1 MGKKLDR
8 YFIEEGKKKK
18 KKSQIANEHRKVTQ
32 RYSFLGKSTFKPGS
46 DATMYSP
53 EWLKF

>member
-8 YFIEEGKKKK
+8 YFIEEEKK
-18 KKSQIANEHRKVTQ
+18 KKSQIANKHRKVTQ

-46 DATMYSP
+46 DATVYSP